1 VYTQNSD
8 TPSLITRV
16 NVTPIIDVAL
26 VLVII
31 LLVTAPLL
39 SVPDTPVQLPEAR
52 ARAVE
57 EQNLSITLG
66 QNGEIAIDRTPV
78 PAADFVA
85 VLQRELARPENVGVL
100 VLVRADAGTPYTQ
113 VGALLDEA
121 RAAGAQRLAIATRQ
135 APTAAETV
143 PAAGAT
149 QASAATAPP
158 SAGATQASAA
168 TASPSAGA
176 TRASATAPPSD
187 AAPHSLAAS
196 TEAAKPQRAEKP

>member
-1 VYTQNSD
+1 VFTQNAD

-39 SVPDTPVQLPEAR
+39 SVPDMPVQLPEAR
-52 ARAVE
+52 ARSVE
-57 EQNLSITLG
+57 EANLSVTLG
-66 QNGEIAIDRTPV
+66 QKGEIAIDRTPV
-78 PAADFVA
+78 AAADFVA
-85 VLQRELARPENVGVL
+85 ELQKQLARPENAGVL

-135 APTAAETV
+135 APT
-143 PAAGAT
+143 P
-149 QASAATAPP
+149 ASAAP
-158 SAGATQASAA
+158 SPAA
-168 TASPSAGA
+168 T
-176 TRASATAPPSD
+176 TDAPK
-187 AAPHSLAAS
+187 AH
-196 TEAAKPQRAEKP
+196 RAETP